1 MSATLLGVVLIGLLC
16 TGSTLA
22 AKLPRSSTTLTAL
35 QRVVAANNDFAMD
48 LYSQIRGISPGENI
62 FFSPFSVSSALAMVY
77 AGANGNTAT
86 EMGEAMNLDGTNGV
100 NGAFR
105 QLFETFNDN
114 TSNYTLSVANAFFG
128 RDEYPFLD
136 VYLNLV
142 TQYYSALVE
151 TLDFAGNPETS
162 REYINEWV
170 AENTNQKITNLLG
183 PGSIDDRTAAVLV
196 NTIYF
201 KGLWKTPFEAD
212 DTTDTTFIT
221 SATTSVKTNMMNLK
235 GRRFNYAELS
245 SLSSKII
252 ELPYGGDEMSMYVL
266 LPNADDGLTALESQL
281 TSEGLDNAIAS
292 MISTKVDVSIP
303 KFQMTL
309 KVGLNGMLKSLGI
322 TDLFTA
328 GVADLSGMDGTRKL
342 FVSSVVHKA
351 YIDVNEEG
359 TEAAAATGIIVGITS
374 IQPDPKTFK
383 ADHPFLFFIRDKVT
397 GSILFSGSVTEPPQA
412 GAGVVSEEPEKD
424 DVKSPALPSWVQ
436 MLCRL
441 VGCGTH
447 RRRG

>member
-1 MSATLLGVVLIGLLC
+1 M
-16 TGSTLA
+16 
-22 AKLPRSSTTLTAL
+22 TAL
-35 QRVVAANNDFAMD
+35 QSVVSANNYFAMD
-48 LYSQIRGISPGENI
+48 LYYQIRDTYPGENI
-62 FFSPFSVSSALAMVY
+62 FFSPFSVFSALAMVY

-86 EMGEAMNLDGTNGV
+86 EMGDVMNLDDTYGV

-105 QLFETFNDN
+105 ELFETFNDDTN
-114 TSNYTLSVANAFFG
+114 NYTLSVANAFFG

-136 VYLNLV
+136 AYLNLV
-142 TQYYSALVE
+142 AQYYSALVE
-151 TLDFAGNPETS
+151 TLDFEGNPETS

-183 PGSIDDRTAAVLV
+183 PGSIDAGTAAVLV

-201 KGLWKTPFEAD
+201 KGLWKTPFEAG

-221 SATTSVKTNMMNLK
+221 SATKSFKTKMMNLS

-252 ELPYGGDEMSMYVL
+252 ELPYDGDEMSMYVL

-292 MISTKVDVSIP
+292 MISTMVDVSLP

-309 KVGLNGMLKSLGI
+309 TVGLKDILQSLGFI
-322 TDLFTA
+322 DLFA
-328 GVADLSGMDGTRKL
+328 YDAADLSGMDGTLEL

-359 TEAAAATGIIVGITS
+359 TEAAAATGIIIGITS
-374 IQPDPKTFK
+374 IQPDPKTFN
-383 ADHPFLFFIRDKVT
+383 AD
-397 GSILFSGSVTEPPQA
+397 SGSWRR
-412 GAGVVSEEPEKD
+412 K
-424 DVKSPALPSWVQ
+424 
-436 MLCRL
+436 R
-441 VGCGTH
+441 GT
-447 RRRG
+447 RER